1 VYPEA
6 GKPLG
11 SMLDEAEQEQEIAN
25 LYALESRME
34 SWSRNAIRSVLVATS
49 VVALGAEAVSCRGEP
64 FWAVSVSA
72 LALLGFHAMG
82 SHRRRAL
89 RLATGIV
96 AVLLASKEVMSGSD
110 ATTVGSA
117 AWGRAFVSLVAGVAA
132 WWDTE
137 VCASRRQVQA
147 LERMKHFTPR
157 ARPV

>member
-1 VYPEA
+1 MYPEA
-6 GKPLG
+6 GDPLG
-11 SMLDEAEQEQEIAN
+11 SMMDEAEQEHEIAH
-25 LYALESRME
+25 LHALESRME
-34 SWSRNAIRSVLVATS
+34 SWSRTAIRSVLVATS

-72 LALLGFHAMG
+72 VALLGFHAMG

-96 AVLLASKEVMSGSD
+96 AVLLATKEVTSGI
-110 ATTVGSA
+110 AAAAAGSP
-117 AWGRAFVSLVAGVAA
+117 AWARAFVSLVAGVAA

-137 VCASRRQVQA
+137 VCASRRQVQT
-147 LERMKHFTPR
+147 LERMKRFTPR